1 MFRINL
7 KFFTRVFLK
16 DKFFSSLNIF
26 GLALGIAVSILLM
39 LILQNDLNYDKYHKN
54 HERIYRIG
62 GHLQATGIDF
72 RGARS
77 ARELAPILKEELP
90 EVENFVR
97 AESWDRAM
105 VKTNPKEGEPKGFYE
120 DNIVRADSTYFDVFT
135 HKFIAGNPK
144 KCLVKLNTIV
154 LTESAAKKY
163 FDAEDPIGKSLII
176 YDEAYEVTAVIEDV
190 PENTH
195 LKFDFLLSRPS
206 EREWVIQNGAVKSEA
221 FWNPDVYTYL
231 LFQENY
237 DIGTFQSKFDP
248 IYIKHFKPFGDQVG
262 GKYTPILEPL
272 ASIHFHS
279 KLEGDEPQ
287 GNLAYVYAF
296 SGIGIFIVLLACI
309 NYMNLST
316 AKAVNRAA
324 EIAMKKTMGS
334 GRSSLVISFLSES
347 IFLAVISLALALVF
361 VSLILEGTSFNQLIN
376 KNLHFNVLENPTLLL
391 GALGIA
397 LSLGILSGL
406 YPAFYLTSIPTLKAL
421 KGAFKNRESSH
432 RLRMVL
438 TTLQFVISIFVV
450 TCTIFMKDQINFVRN
465 KELGFDKENV
475 LILPILDTLVE
486 KQING
491 IKSELMRNPNI
502 THATTAYNIPGFNT
516 GGDAVMWAEGEDGMK
531 QQAFNLM
538 FVGDDY
544 MKTMNMEFL
553 AGKDFPAGRD
563 FDVDGTFIANEAA
576 VKLLGWDKNLA
587 DGADDAL
594 GKKVKWFHAE
604 KDGQV
609 VGVVKDFNF
618 SSLHNAVEPLLMLKA
633 RNDGGFL
640 HLKVSGNNLTE
651 TIAYVESQWA
661 KFDPNHP
668 FEYFFLDQ
676 KFNEQYKED
685 ETQYKLLS
693 ALSYVCIFISLLG
706 LLGLSAFSANQRTKE
721 IGIRKVHGATIPQI
735 IYLLFKEVMWLV
747 IIAAVLVVP
756 IALIV
761 INQWLSNFAY
771 QGVLRY
777 ETFALTGILALVLTF
792 ITIAFHS
799 LKTANTNPAVALK
812 CE

>member
-39 LILQNDLNYDKYHKN
+39 LILQNDLNYDKYHEK
-54 HERIYRIG
+54 HKRIYRLG
-62 GHLQATGIDF
+62 GHLQATGIEY

-97 AESWDRAM
+97 AEAWDRAM
-105 VKTNPKEGEPKGFYE
+105 VKTNPREGEPKGFHE
-120 DNIVRADSTYFDVFT
+120 DHIVRADSTFFDVFSYE
-135 HKFIAGNPK
+135 FITGNPK
-144 KCLVKLNTIV
+144 KCLVNLNTVV
-154 LTESAAKKY
+154 LTESVANKY
-163 FDAEDPIGKSLII
+163 FGSDDPIGKSLII

-195 LKFDFLLSRPS
+195 LKFDLLLSRPS
-206 EREWVIQNGAVKSEA
+206 EREWVIQNGAVTSEA
-221 FWNPDVYTYL
+221 FWNPDIYTYL
-231 LFQENY
+231 LLEENY
-237 DIGTFQSKFDP
+237 DAEKFQSKFDP
-248 IYIKHFKPFGDQVG
+248 IYVKHFKPFGDKVG
-262 GKYTPILEPL
+262 GKYTPILESL

-279 KLEGDEPQ
+279 KLVGDEPQ

-296 SGIGIFIVLLACI
+296 TGIGIFIVLLACI

-334 GRSSLVISFLSES
+334 GRTSLVISFLSES
-347 IFLAVISLALALVF
+347 IFLAVISMALALVF
-361 VSLILEGTSFNQLIN
+361 VSLILEVTSFNELID
-376 KNLHFNVLENPTLLL
+376 KNLHFNIRENPMLLP
-391 GALGIA
+391 GSLGIS
-397 LSLGILSGL
+397 LTLGILSGL
-406 YPAFYLTSIPTLKAL
+406 YPAFYLTSLPTLKAL

-432 RLRMVL
+432 TMRKVL
-438 TTLQFVISIFVV
+438 TTLQFAISIFVI

-465 KELGFDKENV
+465 KELGFDKDNV

-486 KQING
+486 KQVNG
-491 IKSELMRNPNI
+491 IKSELVKNPRI
-502 THATTAYNIPGFNT
+502 TGVTTAYNVPGFNT
-516 GGDAVMWAEGEDGMK
+516 GGQTVMWAETDDGMK
-531 QQAFNLM
+531 QQAFNVM

-544 MKTMNMEFL
+544 IKTMNMEFL
-553 AGKDFPAGRD
+553 AGKDFPAGRS
-563 FDVDGTFIANEAA
+563 FDLDGTFIANEAA
-576 VKLLGWDKNLA
+576 VKLLGWDKDLG
-587 DGADDAL
+587 DGADDAI

-609 VGVVKDFNF
+609 IGVVKDFNF
-618 SSLHNAVEPLLMLKA
+618 SSLHNAIEPLLMIKA
-633 RNDGGFL
+633 PTDGGFL
-640 HLKVSGNNLTE
+640 HLKVSGNNLPE
-651 TIAYVESQWA
+651 TLAQVESQWA

-668 FEYFFLDQ
+668 FEFFFLDQ
-676 KFNEQYKED
+676 KFNEQYQDD

-721 IGIRKVHGATIPQI
+721 IGIRKIHGATVPQI
-735 IYLLFKEVMWLV
+735 IYMLFREVMYLV
-747 IIAAVLVVP
+747 IIAAVLIVP
-756 IALIV
+756 IALAV

-771 QGVLRY
+771 QGGLRY
-777 ETFALTGILALVLTF
+777 ETFILIGALALTITFLTV
-792 ITIAFHS
+792 AFHS
-799 LKTANTNPAVALK
+799 LKTAYTNPAVALK